1 MSSQQARCSAAYSA
15 SAWSAFPVC
24 LPVWS
29 SQAPRRYGEAEKEE
43 KPEPGLGS
51 DGQNVGKFNP
61 KTGRWGARGGGGGT
75 RPFSAACAHPE
86 RRMAM
91 P

>member
-61 KTGRWGARGGGGGT
+61 KTGRWGEGGGGGT